1 MAKIK
6 VEVEVPKE
14 YCNEFPYC
22 SECYRTLLGD
32 WFCRRF
38 SADCGELE
46 FDKNTHLVK
55 RCDECK
61 QAEVEE

>member
-1 MAKIK
+1 MPKIK

-22 SECYRTLLGD
+22 SECYRTWGG
-32 WFCRRF
+32 WFCKRF
-38 SADCGELE
+38 SDECGELE
-46 FDKNTHLVK
+46 YDKNTHMVK
-55 RCDECK
+55 RCDECI